1 MPDPA
6 IPTDIRLR
14 PVEPN
19 DEAFLLAV
27 FASTREPERRAIAWE
42 ESAWDAFV
50 RTQHAAQRAHYET
63 HFPDAAH
70 SVILCGRER
79 VGRIWVCRSEAEIRL
94 LDIAVLPEHRGRG
107 IGTHLIRTLQEEA
120 RQAGVPLHHAVE
132 LANTG
137 ARRLYERLGFAS
149 IETRG
154 IHTLMEWMPS

>member
-14 PVEPN
+14 PVELD
-19 DEAFLLAV
+19 DETFLLAV
-27 FASTREPERRAIAWE
+27 FASTREPERHAIAWE
-42 ESAWDAFV
+42 AEAWETFV
-50 RTQHAAQRAHYET
+50 RTQHAAQRTHYET

-70 SVILCGRER
+70 SVILCGRKR
-79 VGRIWVCRSEAEIRL
+79 VGRLWVYRSEAEIRL

-107 IGTHLIRTLQEEA
+107 IGTRVIRTLQEEA
-120 RQAGVPLHHAVE
+120 RQADLPLHHAVE
-132 LANTG
+132 LANAS

-154 IHTLMEWMPS
+154 IHTLMEWTPS